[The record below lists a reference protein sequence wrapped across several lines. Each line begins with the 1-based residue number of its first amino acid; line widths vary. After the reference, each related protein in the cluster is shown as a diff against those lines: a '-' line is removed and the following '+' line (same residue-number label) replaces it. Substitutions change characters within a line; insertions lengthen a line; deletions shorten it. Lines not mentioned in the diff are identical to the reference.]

1 MLMGGGK
8 TGVGGSNFEHMRTD
22 AGLAELAKLVN
33 GIGPSISS
41 IVSGNKVT
49 DLTSRAHAHG
59 VEVHPYTL
67 RIDDLPKGIATPEE
81 LMHLL
86 LMRRRSMPF
95 TDFPDVTVNWL
106 MKATKH

>member
-1 MLMGGGK
+1 MLIAPNVDG
-8 TGVGGSNFEHMRTD
+8 
-22 AGLAELAKLVN
+22 APELAKLVD

-41 IVSGNKVT
+41 IVSGNQVT

-59 VEVHPYTL
+59 LEVHPYTL
-67 RIDDLPKGIATPEE
+67 RIDDLPKGIPTPDE

-86 LMRRRSMPF
+86 FDEAKVDALF

-106 MKATKH
+106 MKVEKP